1 MASIPPVP
9 SGSPHIYT
17 HPEVPEAFV
26 VDTDRN
32 GIDGDDMVCLGPDA
46 GTLYSYEIEGQYFP
60 RFESVVDQETLD
72 SIGRQL
78 LRAGWQRE
86 TEKRTLNGNLC
97 FEVSG
102 VVPETGNLGLYACW
116 LGATFTGL
124 YGIIGIFV
132 GIVAMTD
139 ADYRRRDPS
148 WIKTVKGGFGIGL
161 SLLAVAGALVLYGRS
176 IVKQQREVRAF
187 TTVR

>member
-1 MASIPPVP
+1 MASIPFVP

-46 GTLYSYEIEGQYFP
+46 GTLYSYEIEGRHFP

-78 LRAGWQRE
+78 LRTGWRRE
-86 TEKRTLNGNLC
+86 TENRALDGNLC

-102 VVPETGNLGLYACW
+102 VVPETGSASLYAAC
-116 LGATFTGL
+116 LGAIVTGVFGSL
-124 YGIIGIFV
+124 WISRGIVGRRDVRYGIDLRWTK
-132 GIVAMTD
+132 MTQ
-139 ADYRRRDPS
+139 
-148 WIKTVKGGFGIGL
+148 GGGAIGL
-161 SLLAVAGALVLYGRS
+161 SLLAVAGILLLYGRS
-176 IVKQQREVRAF
+176 IVKQQREERTLTAVR
-187 TTVR
+187 